1 MLNAPDAHL
10 SNAAQRSRLR
20 GWLRSLTAFL
30 HFGINEARSR
40 LFAGLLLSAV
50 FLLLRTALLALPRYD
65 VLPLAV
71 LAVRGVMLWRGLET
85 WDECKAI
92 YLLHAAGIVQGGHSS
107 YRGLLQSWSYLDFA
121 YTGDDDVH
129 CRAPPQTWQGQ
140 RSHCP
145 ALGLSWS
152 AKLRPSCLRWF

>member
-1 MLNAPDAHL
+1 MHNAPDAHL

-92 YLLHAAGIVQGGHSS
+92 YLLHAAGIVQGGIQAIGDSS
-107 YRGLLQSWSYLDFA
+107 SRGAISTSPTLVMMTFTVVPHLKHGKAS
-121 YTGDDDVH
+121 VH
-129 CRAPPQTWQGQ
+129 IAQP
-140 RSHCP
+140 
-145 ALGLSWS
+145 
-152 AKLRPSCLRWF
+152 